1 VTPRKLL
8 LLTLC
13 RDLINAGKETVTI
26 IPGGST
32 YDSAES
38 FAMIRGG
45 HIDVSV
51 LGVSLLVVS
60 EFPRDLSITT
70 PSPPVCNLTSLSP
83 FSFFLLTTH
92 PRHYKSAQM
101 VI

>member
-8 LLTLC
+8 LLTLY

-70 PSPPVCNLTSLSP
+70 PSPPVCHRTSLSP

-92 PRHYKSAQM
+92 HRHFKSAQT
-101 VI
+101 VT